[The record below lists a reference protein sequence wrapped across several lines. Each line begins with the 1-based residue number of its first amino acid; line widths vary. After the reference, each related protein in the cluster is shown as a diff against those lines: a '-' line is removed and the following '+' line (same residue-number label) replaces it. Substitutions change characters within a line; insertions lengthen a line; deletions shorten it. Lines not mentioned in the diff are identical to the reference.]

1 MENERRIDHGT
12 SSELDESRLSDILS
26 VAQIKA
32 IEVIS
37 QTIGLQS
44 LDKNLF
50 EVAEARLADP
60 NASMRELADRL
71 SITKS
76 CINHR
81 MRKIFEISSQLL

>member
-1 MENERRIDHGT
+1 MT
-12 SSELDESRLSDILS
+12 
-26 VAQIKA
+26 QIKA
-32 IEVIS
+32 IEIIS

-60 NASMRELADRL
+60 DASMRELADRL
-71 SITKS
+71 NITKS

-81 MRKIFEISSQLL
+81 MRKIAEMASQLS